1 MDGAF
6 SCFFAPLQEVV
17 TVLQA
22 HHAVQTLPEVGP
34 EFTQAIVQ
42 TDISGP
48 ITASELTNADLTH
61 AKFAKPDADLQ
72 ARVVVPQDNTN
83 QATGNHAG
91 LEAVG
96 VQTVDSSEIDSH
108 SGLPASL
115 TQGDLQVDVKNEE
128 TIKQAGELHIAVSH
142 MSHAKTEFTSSHQ
155 TGGSGENNV
164 TSATVAYTSPPFQ
177 GECCTSNFHCVGV
190 LKFASPLGVIKQ
202 LDYELE
208 ISFTHR
214 NRGLIILLF

>member
-1 MDGAF
+1 MF
-6 SCFFAPLQEVV
+6 YAPLQEVV

-48 ITASELTNADLTH
+48 ITASELTNAGLAQ
-61 AKFAKPDADLQ
+61 AKFAKSDADLQ

-83 QATGNHAG
+83 QGTGNHAG

-115 TQGDLQVDVKNEE
+115 TQEDLQVESDVKEEE
-128 TIKQAGELHIAVSH
+128 TMKQTGELHIAVSH
-142 MSHAKTEFTSSHQ
+142 MSHAKTEFTSSQQ
-155 TGGSGENNV
+155 TGRSGENNV
-164 TSATVAYTSPPFQ
+164 TSAAVAYTNPPFQ
-177 GECCTSNFHCVGV
+177 GERCTSNFHCVFY
-190 LKFASPLGVIKQ
+190 LS
-202 LDYELE
+202 
-208 ISFTHR
+208 ISGR
-214 NRGLIILLF
+214 Y

>member
-1 MDGAF
+1 M
-6 SCFFAPLQEVV
+6 FFAPLQEVV

-48 ITASELTNADLTH
+48 ITASELTNVGLAH

-72 ARVVVPQDNTN
+72 ARVVVPQDDTN

-96 VQTVDSSEIDSH
+96 VQTVDSAEIDSH

-115 TQGDLQVDVKNEE
+115 TQGDLQVESVVKDEDTMKE
-128 TIKQAGELHIAVSH
+128 TGELHLAVSH
-142 MSHAKTEFTSSHQ
+142 MSHAKTEFASSQQ
-155 TGGSGENNV
+155 TGRSGENNV
-164 TSATVAYTSPPFQ
+164 TSATVAYTNPPFQ
-177 GECCTSNFHCVGV
+177 GERCTSNVHCFKPS
-190 LKFASPLGVIKQ
+190 L
-202 LDYELE
+202 
-208 ISFTHR
+208 
-214 NRGLIILLF
+214 